1 MSTVPLFEGF
11 EPAIGT
17 FPMAVDLSNDG
28 PDASGVVKI
37 TGQAFN
43 MTYPVELPRGARK
56 RISAY
61 PLIEWSGLQVEL
73 QTNQGRISKNV
84 PMSGSQSD
92 SQVNF
97 LDITDSAGELGFLR
111 AKVAQN
117 SPRDKATF
125 RDTYTRPQD
134 APGRAVAYEKMSAV
148 VLGPGS
154 ERISGA
160 AVEALKL
167 YALSGGTLI
176 FLGGASSPILAD
188 PRWAS
193 VLPIQ
198 SVEPKTIHRS
208 DYLEQFGALGAFTV
222 LDPKVALGAA
232 VVRDNDRNIVSVSRG
247 VGLGQ
252 AVYLPFNIVE
262 PPFNRWAGSRN
273 AFLRL
278 AKPMEALRARSLLA
292 VYGSGQPSD
301 ETVRVN
307 TLNLQQDPFSL
318 TLPST
323 EEIAMILVAYF
334 VCVVPINFLVLKKLK
349 RGELAWLTAP
359 IISLVFAGVLLR
371 SASGLYTAQTSTAT
385 KGVLLLSPAI
395 EEGLFAG
402 NSQVFIPQGGGYDLK
417 LRNVDNIGQIAFND
431 ETKFGDSQGELD
443 AVDVGTEVLV
453 PSMPAN
459 NLTFRQLTYRQRYGQ
474 SSWFDVQQSMRP
486 NGQVRVAVTNRS
498 PYDLVNATVFV
509 GSSRVEIPLLR
520 PGEMKEPVLTFEHEP
535 EQNQSEGDLAAV
547 AGRNRQVLL
556 YGYLAGSRPG
566 PQLGKQI
573 RERTSVAM
581 IYAAPYEGATP

>member
-1 MSTVPLFEGF
+1 
-11 EPAIGT
+11 
-17 FPMAVDLSNDG
+17 
-28 PDASGVVKI
+28 VV
-37 TGQAFN
+37 
-43 MTYPVELPRGARK
+43 
-56 RISAY
+56 
-61 PLIEWSGLQVEL
+61 
-73 QTNQGRISKNV
+73 
-84 PMSGSQSD
+84 
-92 SQVNF
+92 F
-97 LDITDSAGELGFLR
+97 LDITDSPGEFGFLR

-117 SPRDKATF
+117 SPRDKASF
-125 RDTYTRPQD
+125 RDVYTRPQD
-134 APGRAVAYEKMSAV
+134 APTRTVAYERMSAV
-148 VLGPGS
+148 ILGPGS

-176 FLGGASSPILAD
+176 FLGGASSPTLAD

-198 SVEPKTIHRS
+198 TVVPKTIQRS

-222 LDPKVALGAA
+222 LDPRLAPGAT
-232 VVRDNDRNIVSVSRG
+232 VVRDSNRNVVSASQG

-252 AVYLPFNIVE
+252 AVYLPFSIVE

-278 AKPMEALRARSLLA
+278 VRPMEALRARSLLA
-292 VYGSGQPSD
+292 VYGSGQPSV
-301 ETVRVN
+301 ESGLVN
-307 TLNLQQDPFSL
+307 RLNIQEDPFSL

-323 EEIAMILVAYF
+323 EAIAVILMAYF
-334 VCVVPINFLVLKKLK
+334 VCVVPINFLILKKLK

-385 KGVLLLSPAI
+385 RGVLLLSPTV
-395 EEGLFAG
+395 EEGIFAG
-402 NSQVFIPQGGGYDLK
+402 NSQVFIPEGGGYDLK
-417 LRNVDNIGQIAFND
+417 LHNVDNIGQMMVSNQSMPD
-431 ETKFGDSQGELD
+431 DSQGVLD

-486 NGQVRVAVTNRS
+486 DGQVSIAVTNRS
-498 PYDLVNATVFV
+498 PHDLVNATVFV
-509 GSSRVEIPLLR
+509 GSSRSGFPMIH
-520 PGEMKEPVLTFEHEP
+520 PGETKEAVLSFEREP
-535 EQNQSEGDLAAV
+535 EQNQSEGDLGVAAS
-547 AGRNRQVLL
+547 RNKQVLL
-556 YGYLAGSRPG
+556 YGYLNGIRPG
-566 PQLGKQI
+566 PQIGKQV
-573 RERTSVAM
+573 ELRTSISM
-581 IYAAPYEGATP
+581 IYAEPYEGATL